1 MLAGSELRMS
11 TELTRE
17 QDWLPGNT
25 AGDSLCSFD
34 ATFSDI
40 CHVYLNPDKQNF
52 KDNMI
57 LTVHFMESGR
67 HIDSESNIVISNV
80 SFYYGVHIANETDLS
95 QYSNM
100 I

>member
-1 MLAGSELRMS
+1 MS

-34 ATFSDI
+34 ASFSDI
-40 CHVYLNPDKQNF
+40 CHVYLNPDKLNF

-57 LTVHFMESGR
+57 ITVHFMESGR
-67 HIDSESNIVISNV
+67 IIDSESNIVISNV
-80 SFYYGVHIANETDLS
+80 SFYYGMEIADETDLTL
-95 QYSNM
+95 YKNM
-100 I
+100 V